1 MCGIIGIAS
10 TKTNNNEWIKNGLN
24 SMIHR
29 GPDDFGIYSSRD
41 NKICF
46 GHRRLSII
54 DLSNFAKQPMVDQNS
69 GNSLTFNGE
78 IYNYKEL
85 MNILKQKGYKFFSKS
100 DTEVILKSYEEWGE
114 NCVSHFN
121 GMFSFALHDRKNN
134 KVFLARDRA
143 GEKPLYYSFINETLV
158 FSSELKGLFYYTPLK
173 RKINRFSFDNYL
185 AWGYVSSNK
194 SIIEGVNKL
203 KAAHTLTFNVNTG
216 KIKENNYWNLPL
228 YSNSIKFNYKELVS
242 NCEKMLEDSVKNQL
256 VADVPVG
263 ILLSGGVDSSLITAM
278 ASRHKKKVSTYSV
291 IFKDHGSYDE
301 SNHSRLISN
310 YFDTNHHEL
319 EASNI
324 STDIFTDLAFHFDEP
339 VVDSSMIPTYMVSK
353 LISKHCKV
361 ALGGD
366 GGDELFGGYSTY
378 PRYLQMQKLNYL
390 PLKLRKFIANTSHNL
405 MPIGMKG
412 RNWLTQLDIDLKNH
426 LPIPNGPFNQ
436 KERIKL
442 MSRYSDWKTTSESTR
457 KGITSSEM
465 DIIQKAT
472 RMDFKNYLS
481 EDILVKVDR
490 ASMANSLELRS
501 PFLDYKLIEF
511 AFEKVPSNLKVY
523 NNQKKILLK
532 KVCKNVLPSN
542 FNFNRKQ
549 GFSLPLSSYL
559 KSDKKWN
566 DLITETLFSND
577 SIYNKSFLKTFYNLQ
592 SKQFINSEKVFGLV
606 LFELWRKK
614 HGINF

>member
-10 TKTNNNEWIKNGLN
+10 TKTNNSEWIKNGLN
-24 SMIHR
+24 SMSHR
-29 GPDDFGIYSSRD
+29 GPDDFGVYFSKD

-69 GNSLTFNGE
+69 GNSLTYNGE

-85 MNILKQKGYKFFSKS
+85 RNILRQKGYKFFSKS

-121 GMFSFALHDRKNN
+121 GMFSFALHDIKNN

-158 FSSELKGLFYYTPLK
+158 FSSELKGLFYYSPLK

-185 AWGYVSSNK
+185 AWGYVSSDK

-203 KAAHTLTFNVNTG
+203 KAAHTLTFDLKTA
-216 KIKENNYWNLPL
+216 KIKENNYWNLPS

-291 IFKDHGSYDE
+291 IFKDHVSYDE

-310 YFDTNHHEL
+310 YFDTDHHEL
-319 EASNI
+319 EASDI

-390 PLKLRKFIANTSHNL
+390 PLKLRKFIANTSNNL
-405 MPIGMKG
+405 MPVGMKG
-412 RNWLTQLDIDLKNH
+412 RNWLTQLDINLKNH

-442 MSRYSDWKTTSESTR
+442 MSRYSDWKTTSESFR
-457 KGITSSEM
+457 NGITPFDM

-490 ASMANSLELRS
+490 ASMANSLEIRS

-511 AFEKVPSNLKVY
+511 AFERVPSNLKVY

-532 KVCKNVLPSN
+532 NVCKNVLPSN
-542 FNFNRKQ
+542 FDFNRKQ

-566 DLITETLFSND
+566 DLITDTLFSND
-577 SIYNKSFLKTFYNLQ
+577 SIYNKSFLKTFYKLQ